1 MPTHLR
7 APLTELLPWAFV
19 AIGFGAVYGPSLLD
33 LFNGLWATDQ
43 HGHGPIVLAVSAWL
57 MLRRWPQ
64 VRATEPKPAV
74 GAGWAVVSVG
84 LLLYVLGRSQ
94 DILIFEMGSMIWLV
108 AGTLLLFR
116 GPAALK
122 AMWFGLFFMLFMVP
136 LPGAVVD
143 ALTQP
148 MKIGVSFVAEQWMFA
163 MGYPVSRTGVI
174 LQVGQYHLLVAD
186 ACAGLQT
193 LFVLEAMGLL
203 YLNLVRHQ
211 SLVRNATVAL
221 FIVPVSFAANVIRV
235 VVLSL
240 ITYHWGDDAGQGFL
254 HGFAGMVLF
263 VAALLLIVGVDSLSR
278 LLLSAQRA
286 RAA

>member
-1 MPTHLR
+1 MPFPLR
-7 APLTELLPWAFV
+7 AKLPELLPWALV
-19 AIGFGAVYGPSLLD
+19 AVGFLAVYGPSLID
-33 LFNGLWATDQ
+33 LMNGLWATEQ
-43 HGHGPIVLAVSAWL
+43 HGHGPIVLAVSIWL

-64 VRATEPKPAV
+64 VRASEPAPAV
-74 GAGWAVVSVG
+74 GAGWAVAGIG

-94 DILIFEMGSMIWLV
+94 DILIFEMGSMLWLV
-108 AGTLLLFR
+108 AGALLLFR

-148 MKIGVSFVAEQWMFA
+148 MKIGVSYVAEQLMYSL
-163 MGYPVSRTGVI
+163 GYPVSRSGVI

-211 SLVRNATVAL
+211 SWVRNITVAL

-263 VAALLLIVGVDSLSR
+263 VAALLLIMGVDSLSR
-278 LLLSAQRA
+278 LLVSARRA
-286 RAA
+286 RVA

>member
-7 APLTELLPWAFV
+7 PFAPGLLPWALV
-19 AIGFGAVYGPSLLD
+19 AIGFAAVYGPSLVD
-33 LFNGLWATDQ
+33 LLNGIWGTDQ
-43 HGHGPIVLAVSAWL
+43 QGHGPIVLAVAAWL
-57 MLRRWPQ
+57 MVRRWPQ
-64 VRATEPKPAV
+64 VRATAPAPAV
-74 GAGWAVVSVG
+74 GAGWTMVTIG

-94 DILIFEMGSMIWLV
+94 DILMFEIGSMLWLV

-122 AMWFGLFFMLFMVP
+122 VLWFGLFFMLFMVP
-136 LPGAVVD
+136 LPGTVVD
-143 ALTQP
+143 SLTQP
-148 MKIGVSFVAEQWMFA
+148 MKIAVSYLAEQLMHA
-163 MGYPVSRTGVI
+163 AGYPISRNGVI
-174 LQVGQYHLLVAD
+174 LQIGQYQLLVAD

-211 SLVRNATVAL
+211 SWVRNITVAL

-240 ITYHWGDDAGQGFL
+240 ITYHWGDEAGQGFL

-263 VAALLLIVGVDSLSR
+263 VAALLLIMGVDSLSR
-278 LLLSAQRA
+278 LLIAA
-286 RAA
+286 RPARVG

>member
-1 MPTHLR
+1 M
-7 APLTELLPWAFV
+7 
-19 AIGFGAVYGPSLLD
+19 
-33 LFNGLWATDQ
+33 
-43 HGHGPIVLAVSAWL
+43 
-57 MLRRWPQ
+57 
-64 VRATEPKPAV
+64 
-74 GAGWAVVSVG
+74 
-84 LLLYVLGRSQ
+84 LGRSQ
-94 DILIFEMGSMIWLV
+94 DILIFEMGSMLWLV

-116 GPAALK
+116 GPTALK
-122 AMWFGLFFMLFMVP
+122 AMWFGMFFMLFMVP

-143 ALTQP
+143 TLTQP
-148 MKIGVSFVAEQWMFA
+148 MKLGVSYVAEHAMFA
-163 MGYPVSRTGVI
+163 LGYPVSRTGVI

-203 YLNLVRHQ
+203 YLNLIRHQ
-211 SLVRNATVAL
+211 SWVRNFTVTL
-221 FIVPVSFAANVIRV
+221 FIVPVSFVANVIRV

-263 VAALLLIVGVDSLSR
+263 VAALLLIMVVDSVSR
-278 LLLSAQRA
+278 LFVSARRA